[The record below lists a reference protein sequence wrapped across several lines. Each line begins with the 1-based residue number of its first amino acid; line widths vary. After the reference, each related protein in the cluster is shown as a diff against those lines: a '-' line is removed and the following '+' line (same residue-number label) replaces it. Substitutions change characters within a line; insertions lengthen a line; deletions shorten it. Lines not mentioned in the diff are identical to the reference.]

1 MTKIK
6 IGYSTITWQ
15 TGTEVATYRPQHI
28 MEVVARAGFKGV
40 AADQHFFQ
48 EVNDPPAIKELLDK
62 YAIELSAVMSTGELD
77 IRGEDGVEVKLLEHF
92 PHTLMLLK
100 QKEAEP
106 LNKIS
111 QQELLTGLHQTAAA
125 ASVQGI
131 RCAFDPMTITHDSLH
146 PEVGLRDA
154 IHSIDTKLMG
164 IVLNTGQLG
173 MAGMDPLPI
182 LQEYR
187 DMVRCVIFK
196 DVDAERQWASMGN
209 GIIDFVSITN
219 YLKTTGYEGWIIV
232 EDECIRA
239 ADDPDSVAMED
250 GLYARKVLEPLITH
264 KSLTQFNDEL

>member
-15 TGTEVATYRPQHI
+15 PGTEIATYRLQHI
-28 MEVVARAGFKGV
+28 MEVIARAGFKGV
-40 AADQHFFQ
+40 AADQYFFR
-48 EVNDPPAIKELLDK
+48 EVNDPSSIKELLDK
-62 YAIELSAVMSTGELD
+62 YAIDLSAVISTGESD
-77 IRGEDGVEVKLLEHF
+77 IMGEYGVEVKMLEHF

-100 QKEAEP
+100 QKDAEP
-106 LNKIS
+106 LNQIS
-111 QQELLTGLHQTAAA
+111 QRELMLGLHQTATA
-125 ASVQGI
+125 ASAKDI
-131 RCAFDPMTITHDSLH
+131 RCAFDPMTIVHDHLP
-146 PEVGLRDA
+146 PEKQFRDA
-154 IHSIDTKLMG
+154 IDSIDTNLMG

-173 MAGMDPLPI
+173 MAGLDPLHI

-187 DMVRCVIFK
+187 AMVRCVIFK
-196 DVDAERQWASMGN
+196 DVDAEGQWASIGN

-232 EDECIRA
+232 EDECKRA
-239 ADDPDSVAMED
+239 AEDPDSVAMED